1 MGFEPKTLNAHG
13 THAYPLSQLTARF
26 TSVGA
31 FKTDRLDTGSHP
43 VGKELI
49 DLKHAV
55 SVEHVVPHRL
65 NVRAISANCFYP
77 GDCCIRS
84 HSSGLVVLVMRSE

>member
-1 MGFEPKTLNAHG
+1 M
-13 THAYPLSQLTARF
+13 
-26 TSVGA
+26 GA

-43 VGKELI
+43 VGKALI

-55 SVEHVVPHRL
+55 GVEHVVPHRL
-65 NVRAISANCFYP
+65 NVRARSANCFYP